1 MFDYDDSWYYQDDN
15 SFDGEYDTIWND
27 FMNEVCARCDY
38 VW

>member
-27 FMNEVCARCDY
+27 FMDEVSARCDY